1 MAKICMVAYTYYE
14 RDPRVRRD
22 AETLIEAGYAVEVIA
37 LRDDTQS
44 SKEIIGGVK
53 IYRVPMSKLRGGKLS
68 YVFTYLAFFIFA
80 SCYVS
85 ILHLRNR
92 YRLIHVHNMP
102 DFLVFSALLPKILG
116 VPVILDIHDPMP
128 ELFGSIFTGKA
139 NSFFRTIL
147 LFEEKISFWFA
158 DQLITVHK
166 GMFDLLT
173 NRGVN
178 PARLEII
185 HNLPD
190 PAVFGKPKATHAN
203 QDYFTLVYAGTVSP
217 RHQLDQAIQALSS
230 LKDEMPDL
238 RLKIIGDGPDLPRL
252 KSLAKE
258 NQIEEKVDFQGVV
271 SMVKVPELLGQC
283 DAALA
288 SYSDDDFGNLVF
300 PTKAVEALMVGLPV
314 LCTKVKAVLDYLDD
328 DTLFYFMPGDID
340 SLIHQIRLIRQNPEL
355 VKTKLKNGQ
364 NFLSVYN
371 WDKEKRKLIQ
381 IVDNLCRK
389 GYEQ

>member
-1 MAKICMVAYTYYE
+1 MVAYTYYE

-22 AETLIEAGYAVEVIA
+22 AEALIEAGFAVDVIA
-37 LRDDTQS
+37 LRDNTQPP
-44 SKEIIGGVK
+44 KETLSGVQ
-53 IYRVPMSKLRGGKLS
+53 IYRVPMSRLRGGKLS
-68 YVFTYLAFFIFA
+68 YVFAYLAFFIFA
-80 SCYVS
+80 SCYIS
-85 ILHLRNR
+85 FLQLRHR
-92 YRLIHVHNMP
+92 YGLIHVHNMP
-102 DFLVFSALLPKILG
+102 NFLVFSAFLPKIMG

-139 NSFFRTIL
+139 NSFFRSIL

-166 GMFDLLT
+166 GMFGLLT
-173 NRGVN
+173 MRGVD

-190 PAVFGKPKATHAN
+190 PAIFGKPKVIQPN

-217 RHQLDQAIQALSS
+217 RHRLDLVIQALSDI
-230 LKDEMPDL
+230 KDEMPDL

-252 KSLAKE
+252 KILSKE
-258 NQIEEKVDFQGVV
+258 NQIEGKVDFQGVV
-271 SMVKVPELLGQC
+271 SMVEVPALLGQA

-314 LCTKVKAVLDYLDD
+314 LCTRVKAVLDYLDD
-328 DTLFYFMPGDID
+328 DTLFYFMPDDMD

-355 VKTKLKNGQ
+355 VKAKLRNGQ
-364 NFLSVYN
+364 NFLSLFN
-371 WDKEKRKLIQ
+371 WDLEKCKLIQ
-381 IVDNLCRK
+381 IVYNLCGK
-389 GYEQ
+389 GDKE

>member
-1 MAKICMVAYTYYE
+1 MVNICMVAYTYYE

-22 AETLIEAGYAVEVIA
+22 AEALIEAGYAVDVIA
-37 LRDDTQS
+37 LRDNAQP
-44 SKEIIGGVK
+44 SKEKISGVQ
-53 IYRVPMSKLRGGKLS
+53 IYRVPMRKLRGGKLS
-68 YVFTYLAFFIFA
+68 YIFAFLAFFIFA

-85 ILHLRNR
+85 FLDLRNH
-92 YRLIHVHNMP
+92 YGLIHVHNMP
-102 DFLVFSALLPKILG
+102 NFLVFSAFLPKIMG

-139 NSFFRTIL
+139 NLLFRSIL
-147 LFEEKISFWFA
+147 LFEEKISFRFA

-173 NRGVN
+173 KRGVD

-190 PAVFGKPKATHAN
+190 PAIFGKPKVTKPN
-203 QDYFTLVYAGTVSP
+203 QNYFTLVYAGTVSP
-217 RHQLDQAIQALSS
+217 RHRLDLVIQALCN

-238 RLKIIGDGPDLPRL
+238 RFIIIGDGPDIPRL

-271 SMVKVPELLGQC
+271 SMVKVPALLGQG

-300 PTKAVEALMVGLPV
+300 PTKAVEAIMIGLPV
-314 LCTKVKAVLDYLDD
+314 LCTRVKAVLDYLDD
-328 DTLFYFMPGDID
+328 DTLFYFTPDD
-340 SLIHQIRLIRQNPEL
+340 LDTLIHQIRLIRQNPEL

-364 NFLSVYN
+364 NFLALFN
-371 WDKEKRKLIQ
+371 WDQEKRKLIH
-381 IVDNLCRK
+381 IYNLWISGDK
-389 GYEQ
+389 

>member
-22 AETLIEAGYAVEVIA
+22 AEALIEAGYAVDVVA

-53 IYRVPMSKLRGGKLS
+53 IYRVPMSRLRGGKLS
-68 YVFTYLAFFIFA
+68 YVFTYLTFFIFA

-102 DFLVFSALLPKILG
+102 NFLVFSALLPKMMG

-147 LFEEKISFWFA
+147 LFEEKISFRFA

-173 NRGVN
+173 GRWRQEI
-178 PARLEII
+178 PERDWSMLEQTLGEYIS
-185 HNLPD
+185 L
-190 PAVFGKPKATHAN
+190 FGCKST
-203 QDYFTLVYAGTVSP
+203 FEV
-217 RHQLDQAIQALSS
+217 
-230 LKDEMPDL
+230 KDN
-238 RLKIIGDGPDLPRL
+238 DG
-252 KSLAKE
+252 
-258 NQIEEKVDFQGVV
+258 
-271 SMVKVPELLGQC
+271 
-283 DAALA
+283 
-288 SYSDDDFGNLVF
+288 
-300 PTKAVEALMVGLPV
+300 
-314 LCTKVKAVLDYLDD
+314 
-328 DTLFYFMPGDID
+328 
-340 SLIHQIRLIRQNPEL
+340 
-355 VKTKLKNGQ
+355 
-364 NFLSVYN
+364 
-371 WDKEKRKLIQ
+371 
-381 IVDNLCRK
+381 
-389 GYEQ
+389 

>member
-22 AETLIEAGYAVEVIA
+22 AEALIEAGYKVDIIA
-37 LRDDTQS
+37 LRDDMQS
-44 SKEIIGGVK
+44 PKETISGVQ
-53 IYRVPMSKLRGGKLS
+53 IYRAPMSRQRGGKLS
-68 YVFTYLAFFIFA
+68 YVFAYLAFLLVAF
-80 SCYVS
+80 CYVS
-85 ILHLRNR
+85 VLHLRNR
-92 YRLIHVHNMP
+92 YNLIHVHNMP

-139 NSFFRTIL
+139 NSFFRYIL
-147 LFEEKISFWFA
+147 LFEEKISFWLA

-173 NRGVN
+173 NRGVD

-190 PAVFGKPKATHAN
+190 PAVFGKPKVMHAN
-203 QDYFTLVYAGTVSP
+203 RDYFTLIYAGTVSP
-217 RHQLDQAIQALSS
+217 RHRLDLAIQALTK

-252 KSLAKE
+252 KSLSKE

-283 DAALA
+283 DVALA
-288 SYSDDDFGNLVF
+288 SYADDDFGNLVF

-328 DTLFYFMPGDID
+328 ATLFYFMPGDID
-340 SLIHQIRLIRQNPEL
+340 SFIQQIRLIRQNPEL
-355 VKTKLKNGQ
+355 VKAKLQNGQ
-364 NFLSVYN
+364 NFLSLFN

-381 IVDNLCRK
+381 IVDNLCGK
-389 GYEQ
+389 G